1 MASHIRIHPS
11 TKIPFHSRAETI
23 GWENTIILNL
33 ILVMGTKQIQC
44 ERGTLLSCNSSD
56 EFTRLF
62 LGYLKC
68 THTGSI
74 LRTKCIPQHTKL

>member
-33 ILVMGTKQIQC
+33 ILVMGTKHIRC
-44 ERGTLLSCNSSD
+44 EREREELSLAAIHQMNLLD
-56 EFTRLF
+56 FF
-62 LGYLKC
+62 WV
-68 THTGSI
+68 I
-74 LRTKCIPQHTKL
+74 